1 MSPRSARPLLIAAGF
16 LFGACKLGQVE
27 PAAIDATDYRDV
39 GLPPDHP
46 LFVDP
51 AKVSF
56 SRNKGRSCKDLVVIR
71 GAETDFQGSGAELLW
86 LAKQYPGFQNL
97 GSGMGDCP
105 GKVVDVMKIKTS
117 SGHALEI
124 MFDISASYG
133 KM

>member
-1 MSPRSARPLLIAAGF
+1 MTAGTARFLLVV
-16 LFGACKLGQVE
+16 GALLVGSCNFGQVE

-51 AKVSF
+51 GKVSF
-56 SRNKGRSCKDLVVIR
+56 SRSRGRSCNDLVVIR
-71 GAETDFQGSGAELLW
+71 GAETDFQGTGAELMW
-86 LAKQYPGFQNL
+86 LAKQYPGFKKL

-105 GKVVDVMKIKTS
+105 DRVVDVVKIKTS
-117 SGHALEI
+117 SGPELEI
-124 MFDISASYG
+124 MFDITASYG